1 MKKTLA
7 LILAL
12 IMMLSLAACGG
23 DGSKEPDNSGNTP
36 STPTDTPSTP
46 TDTPSTSDGEKTE
59 VQDVTLKIWTASEE
73 LELMKKMGESFAA
86 AHPEYN
92 LTFDISEMG
101 IDEANANLKTDADS
115 AADIFQLASGG
126 VPELTQ
132 KGLLLPIGY
141 ELDSLRELYPAG
153 AISAVTAEDGLV
165 YAVPFTPNTF
175 FMYYNKSMF
184 TEDEVKSVE
193 TMLAKDLGEGVY
205 NFSFQVSG
213 PWYLES
219 FFYAAGCTLFGADG
233 KDASSMDWNNANGFA
248 AGQYMIDLVNNPK
261 YLENKD
267 GIAMNMLREGKLA
280 AHVDGTW
287 NAGPVQ
293 EALGEN
299 YAAAPLP
306 TININGQDSQ
316 LRNFADYKTY
326 AVKSSTAYPLAAQQ
340 FAEWICNEENQLAR
354 YEDQGVPPCI
364 SSLADQL
371 SGDVALS
378 ALLAQSEYA
387 VAQPNI
393 PQINEYWTPA
403 TALGEGIYNKE
414 ITEDNL
420 QEKLDQLVDAV
431 TSTLVS

>member
-7 LILAL
+7 LILTFV
-12 IMMLSLAACGG
+12 MMLSLAACGG
-23 DGSKEPDNSGNTP
+23 GNDSKTPDNSGTP
-36 STPTDTPSTP
+36 SN
-46 TDTPSTSDGEKTE
+46 TDTPSTSGDTKE

-73 LELMKKMGESFAA
+73 LDLMKKMGESFAA

-141 ELDSLRELYPAG
+141 DEAGLRALYPEG
-153 AISAVTAEDGLV
+153 AISAVCAEDGLI

-184 TEDEVKSVE
+184 SADEVKSVE
-193 TMLAKDLGEGVY
+193 TMLAKDLGTAEDGTPIY

-248 AGQYMIDLVNNPK
+248 AGKYMIDLVNNPK

-280 AHVDGTW
+280 VHCDGTW

-306 TININGQDSQ
+306 TININGKDCQM
-316 LRNFADYKTY
+316 RNFADYKTY

-340 FAEWICNEENQLAR
+340 FAEDSDSKVGKMKTASQGQFSI
-354 YEDQGVPPCI
+354 EDT
-364 SSLADQL
+364 
-371 SGDVALS
+371 S
-378 ALLAQSEYA
+378 AS
-387 VAQPNI
+387 
-393 PQINEYWTPA
+393 TPF
-403 TALGEGIYNKE
+403 TKNVRVVSTIVFYL
-414 ITEDNL
+414 ED
-420 QEKLDQLVDAV
+420 
-431 TSTLVS
+431 

>member
-1 MKKTLA
+1 MKKALA
-7 LILAL
+7 LILTFV
-12 IMMLSLAACGG
+12 MMLSLAACGG
-23 DGSKEPDNSGNTP
+23 GNDDKASDNSAPSTP
-36 STPTDTPSTP
+36 STPSTDDSNAGG
-46 TDTPSTSDGEKTE
+46 DSNE

-92 LTFDISEMG
+92 ITFDISEMG

-126 VPELTQ
+126 IPELTQ

-141 ELDSLRELYPAG
+141 DEAGLRSLYPEG
-153 AISAVTAEDGLV
+153 AISAVCAEDGLI

-219 FFYAAGCTLFGADG
+219 FFYAAGCTMFGESG
-233 KDASSMDWNNANGFA
+233 KDASSMDWNNANGLA
-248 AGQYMIDLVNNPK
+248 AGKYMIDLVNNPK

-280 AHVDGTW
+280 VHCDGTW

-306 TININGQDSQ
+306 TININGKDCQM
-316 LRNFADYKTY
+316 RNFADYKTY

-340 FAEWICNEENQLAR
+340 FAEWICNAENQLAR

-371 SGDVALS
+371 SDDVALA
-378 ALLAQSEYA
+378 ALLAQSEHA

>member
-23 DGSKEPDNSGNTP
+23 DGSKEPDNAGNTP

-193 TMLAKDLGEGVY
+193 TMMAKDLGEGVY

-213 PWYLES
+213 PWYIES

>member
-46 TDTPSTSDGEKTE
+46 DGEKTE

-193 TMLAKDLGEGVY
+193 TMMAKDLGEGVY

-213 PWYLES
+213 PWYIES

-326 AVKSSTAYPLAAQQ
+326 AIKSSTAYPLAAQQ

-378 ALLAQSEYA
+378 ALLAQSEFA

>member
-46 TDTPSTSDGEKTE
+46 DGEKTE

-193 TMLAKDLGEGVY
+193 TMMAKDLGEGVY

-213 PWYLES
+213 PWYIES

-378 ALLAQSEYA
+378 ALLAQSEFA

>member
-1 MKKTLA
+1 MKKALA
-7 LILAL
+7 LILTFV
-12 IMMLSLAACGG
+12 MMLSLAACGG
-23 DGSKEPDNSGNTP
+23 GNDNKAPDDSGSGTP
-36 STPTDTPSTP
+36 STDAANSG
-46 TDTPSTSDGEKTE
+46 GEPTE

-193 TMLAKDLGEGVY
+193 TMMAKDLGEGVY

-213 PWYLES
+213 PWYIES

-267 GIAMNMLREGKLA
+267 GFPSKSNRQGS
-280 AHVDGTW
+280 
-287 NAGPVQ
+287 
-293 EALGEN
+293 
-299 YAAAPLP
+299 LP
-306 TININGQDSQ
+306 
-316 LRNFADYKTY
+316 
-326 AVKSSTAYPLAAQQ
+326 
-340 FAEWICNEENQLAR
+340 
-354 YEDQGVPPCI
+354 PP
-364 SSLADQL
+364 
-371 SGDVALS
+371 
-378 ALLAQSEYA
+378 
-387 VAQPNI
+387 
-393 PQINEYWTPA
+393 
-403 TALGEGIYNKE
+403 
-414 ITEDNL
+414 
-420 QEKLDQLVDAV
+420 
-431 TSTLVS
+431 

>member
-1 MKKTLA
+1 
-7 LILAL
+7 
-12 IMMLSLAACGG
+12 
-23 DGSKEPDNSGNTP
+23 
-36 STPTDTPSTP
+36 
-46 TDTPSTSDGEKTE
+46 
-59 VQDVTLKIWTASEE
+59 
-73 LELMKKMGESFAA
+73 MGESFAA

-126 VPELTQ
+126 IPELTQ

-141 ELDSLRELYPAG
+141 DEAGLRSLYPEG
-153 AISAVTAEDGLV
+153 AISAVCGDDGLI

-219 FFYAAGCTLFGADG
+219 FFYAAGCTLFGPDG
-233 KDASSMDWNNANGFA
+233 KDASSMDWNNANGLA
-248 AGQYMIDLVNNPK
+248 AGKYMIDLVNNPK
-261 YLENKD
+261 YVEDKD
-267 GIAMNMLREGKLA
+267 GIAMSLLREGKLA
-280 AHVDGTW
+280 AYVDGTW

>member
-23 DGSKEPDNSGNTP
+23 DGSKEPDNSGN
-36 STPTDTPSTP
+36 TPSTP

-193 TMLAKDLGEGVY
+193 TMMAKDLGEGVY

-213 PWYLES
+213 PWYIES

>member
-7 LILAL
+7 LILTFV
-12 IMMLSLAACGG
+12 MMLSLAACGG
-23 DGSKEPDNSGNTP
+23 GN
-36 STPTDTPSTP
+36 DT
-46 TDTPSTSDGEKTE
+46 KE

-73 LELMKKMGESFAA
+73 LDLMKKMGESFAA

-141 ELDSLRELYPAG
+141 DEAGLRALYPEG
-153 AISAVTAEDGLV
+153 AISAVCAEDGLI

-184 TEDEVKSVE
+184 SADEVKSVE
-193 TMLAKDLGEGVY
+193 TMLAKDLGTAEDGTPIY

-248 AGQYMIDLVNNPK
+248 AGKYMIDLVNNPK

-280 AHVDGTW
+280 VHCDGTW

-306 TININGQDSQ
+306 TININGKDCQM
-316 LRNFADYKTY
+316 RNFADYKTY

-364 SSLADQL
+364 ASLADQL
-371 SGDVALS
+371 SDDVALT
-378 ALLAQSEYA
+378 ALLAQSQYA
-387 VAQPNI
+387 MAQPNI

-414 ITEDNL
+414 ITESNL

>member
-1 MKKTLA
+1 MKKALA
-7 LILAL
+7 LILTFV
-12 IMMLSLAACGG
+12 MMLSLAACGG
-23 DGSKEPDNSGNTP
+23 GNDDKASDNSAPSTP
-36 STPTDTPSTP
+36 STPSTDDSNAGG
-46 TDTPSTSDGEKTE
+46 DSNE

-213 PWYLES
+213 PWYIES

-233 KDASSMDWNNANGFA
+233 KDASSMDWNNANGLA
-248 AGQYMIDLVNNPK
+248 AGKYMIDLVNNPK
-261 YLENKD
+261 YVEDKD
-267 GIAMNMLREGKLA
+267 GIAMSLLREGKLA
-280 AHVDGTW
+280 AYVDGTW